1 MSHDFKRIGGNLA
14 YTTNWLKMVGLVL
27 SILCHA
33 LTGTL
38 VFMFVTRSAEMVI
51 PIVIN
56 EATGDA
62 MTVDYK
68 VVDATGEERAPVEVR
83 KFCEDFL
90 SDAFTFNRFTA
101 RTHLETLANYSTP
114 EALSQIRES
123 LNLPRRSELINRNA
137 QGLFEITSFMI
148 TESRPLKIQIYFRTR
163 VYAVS
168 GELLEESSRLA
179 VMTIRPVRRSARN
192 PHGLIVIEYRQNP
205 FTNPNLEE

>member
-1 MSHDFKRIGGNLA
+1 MSDDFTRIGGNLA
-14 YTTNWLKMVGLVL
+14 YITNWLKMISLGLFVICL
-27 SILCHA
+27 A

-38 VFMFVTRSAEMVI
+38 VFMLVNHSAEAVI

-56 EATGDA
+56 QATGDA
-62 MTVDYK
+62 MAVDYK
-68 VVDATGEERAPVEVR
+68 IVDATGEERAPVEVR

-101 RTHLETLANYSTP
+101 RAHLESLANYSTP
-114 EALSQIRES
+114 EALNQIREG
-123 LNLPRRSELINRNA
+123 LNLPRRSEHINRNA

-148 TESRPLKIQIYFRTR
+148 TESRPLKTQIYFRTR
-163 VYAVS
+163 IYAIS
-168 GELLEESSRLA
+168 GELIEETSQLA

-205 FTNPNLEE
+205 FSKPNQEE